1 MTATRFVYG
10 NGKYEVHNLLGRGG
24 MANVYL
30 GRLVSTRGFSRV
42 VALKHLHRGLF
53 ENARTLAILMDEAK
67 LTSRIRHPAIVNVTD
82 LAEHDGQLYLVMDLV
97 QGENLAELL
106 AASAQHKRLLSAS
119 IVVSVM
125 SMVLRGLHA
134 AHEATDTWGNNLELV
149 HRDVTPQNIMVGT
162 DGFARLLDFG
172 IARGRGRTQHTQA
185 GVVKGK
191 LAYMAPEY
199 VAGLPVDRRGDVF
212 AAGVVA
218 WEAFCGRRLYTS
230 TQAEQ
235 LFKEVAQSRFQPVS
249 QLVPSLP
256 HALDDVLRQAL
267 AREPANRFRSAL
279 DFAQALEQAVPPA
292 APEAVSLL
300 VSLLAKAKLAVLNE
314 DLRRIESAPL
324 RGAATAEVPEPP
336 SAYPSPPSQPG
347 PGRLSPHITEI
358 EMRSPEGLI
367 RDTGAANP
375 HAASQSQA
383 PQPPSS
389 RLAWSRLRPLFV
401 AALVGAVLA
410 LILGAFLQPPPPP
423 PPFRVIPP

>member
-10 NGKYEVHNLLGRGG
+10 NGKYEVHDLLGRGG

-30 GRLVSTRGFSRV
+30 GRQVSTRGFSRM
-42 VALKHLHRGLF
+42 VALKHLHAGLF

-82 LAEHDGQLYLVMDLV
+82 VAEHDGQLYLVMDLV

-106 AASAQHKRLLSAS
+106 AASAQHKRLLSAA
-119 IVVSVM
+119 VVVAVM

-134 AHEATDTWGNNLELV
+134 AHEATDTRGNTLELV

-172 IARGRGRTQHTQA
+172 IARARGRSQQTQA

-199 VAGLPVDRRGDVF
+199 VAGLPIDRRGDVF
-212 AAGVVA
+212 SAGVVA

-235 LFKEVAQSRFQPVS
+235 LFKEVAQCRFQPLT
-249 QLVPSLP
+249 QLVSSLP
-256 HALDDVLRQAL
+256 QALDGVLRKAL
-267 AREPANRFRSAL
+267 AREPTNRFRSAL
-279 DFAQALEQAVPPA
+279 EFAQALEQAVTPA

-300 VSLLAKAKLAVLNE
+300 VSLLAKERLALFSE

-324 RGAATAEVPEPP
+324 RGATTAEVPEAP
-336 SAYPSPPSQPG
+336 SAYPSPSRQSESREP
-347 PGRLSPHITEI
+347 SPHVTEP
-358 EMRSPEGLI
+358 EMRSPAVLTHDTAAHVPQAEG
-367 RDTGAANP
+367 
-375 HAASQSQA
+375 
-383 PQPPSS
+383 QPERPLPLSS

-401 AALVGAVLA
+401 AALIGAVLA